1 MRVLYVTLVVLLL
14 DQFSKLAVKGVN
26 IPFLGLH
33 HEGMQPGMPGSIPLL
48 GDWLK
53 FTFTENPGMAFSI
66 SFGGQPFEKLFLTIF
81 AIAATVGL
89 IVYLYRHHSAPRLV
103 RLAIALIIAG
113 ALGNVIDRVFYGV
126 LYGYAPLVQGHVV
139 DFISVILPFGTGG
152 YYWPIFN
159 VADSAVSI
167 GVVLML
173 IATWT
178 HPEPKPESGV
188 AEASAAA
195 SSEPSPGP

>member
-1 MRVLYVTLVVLLL
+1 MRVLYVTLCVLLL

-26 IPFLGLH
+26 LPFLGLH
-33 HEGMQPGMPGSIPLL
+33 HEGMQPGMAGSIPLL

-66 SFGGQPFEKLFLTIF
+66 SFGGHPFEKLFLTLF
-81 AIAATVGL
+81 ALAATAGL
-89 IVYLYRHHSAPRLV
+89 VVYLYRQREAPPV
-103 RLAIALIIAG
+103 ARLAIALIIAG

-126 LYGYAPLVQGHVV
+126 LYGYAPLVQGNVV
-139 DFISVILPFGTGG
+139 DFVSVILPFGEHG

-178 HPEPKPESGV
+178 HPEAKPRVEHPG
-188 AEASAAA
+188 ASDT
-195 SSEPSPGP
+195 SSAEPSPGP